1 MENWLSI
8 VVGVYLIGM
17 VLYGHYKGFI
27 KLAVSAAALV
37 ITMIVVHAAMPQVTG
52 FLKNN
57 TKIYEAFENSME
69 KAAGLDE
76 TADAQEPA
84 GQRQIIE
91 GMELPKQL
99 KEALLEN
106 NNNEV
111 YRVLGVDRFT
121 KYVARYLA
129 NSVINII
136 GFLFLFVLVFAGL
149 KIVTVWLDLVA
160 RLPLLSGMNKVAG
173 AVLGGAEGL
182 FFLWIAGLFVTAFAG
197 TEGGRA
203 LIHQIESS
211 PWLSFLYNHNLL
223 SGFVMAV
230 VKNIL

>member
-1 MENWLSI
+1 M
-8 VVGVYLIGM
+8 VGVYLIGM
-17 VLYGHYKGFI
+17 ILYGHYRGFI
-27 KLAVSAAALV
+27 KLAVSAVALV
-37 ITMIVVHAAMPQVTG
+37 ITMVVVHTAMPQVTG

-57 TKIYEAFENSME
+57 TKIYEAFETSME
-69 KAAGLDE
+69 KAAGLDDS
-76 TADAQEPA
+76 ADQQEPS
-84 GQRQIIE
+84 GQRLIIE

-111 YRVLGVDRFT
+111 YRVLGVETFT
-121 KYVARYLA
+121 KYVSRYLA
-129 NSVINII
+129 NSIINII
-136 GFLFLFVLVFAGL
+136 GFLFLFIVVFAAL

-160 RLPLLSGMNKVAG
+160 KLPILSGMNKVAG
-173 AVLGGAEGL
+173 AILGGAEGL
-182 FFLWIAGLFVTAFAG
+182 FFLWIICLFITAFAG

-211 PWLSFLYNHNLL
+211 AWLSFLYNHNIL